1 MRKGSLCWPPRKVV
15 NPKNFPL
22 CGNICKGQ
30 GGGGG
35 DFSSLIFSLKETGGG
50 CSITDGNVRKFFLFD
65 VFPQTYLTTATY
77 FTTYIDKSRTLTKTR
92 NTILKLN
99 QLIAHSMLFF
109 LYVYPFFYLLLLS
122 LFIRINFASIVLK

>member
-35 DFSSLIFSLKETGGG
+35 DFISLIFSLKETGGG
-50 CSITDGNVRKFFLFD
+50 CSITDGNERKFWKNILFD
-65 VFPQTYLTTATY
+65 VFPKTYLTTATY

-99 QLIAHSMLFF
+99 QLIAQSMLFF
-109 LYVYPFFYLLLLS
+109 YNVY
-122 LFIRINFASIVLK
+122 LFSTCYCFNCL